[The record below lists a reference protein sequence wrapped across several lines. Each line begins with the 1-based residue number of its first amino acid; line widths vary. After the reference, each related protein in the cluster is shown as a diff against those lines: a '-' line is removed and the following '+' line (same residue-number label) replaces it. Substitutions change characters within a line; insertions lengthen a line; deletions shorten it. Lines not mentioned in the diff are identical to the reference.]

1 MNFNSLLTIYWLNML
16 FMINMFR
23 SYFWV
28 SFMFY
33 CTCTLLGPYPLCY
46 VESEASLVQY
56 EYVTLMQFELLSFYS
71 IIHHEFSV
79 LRVTKQNQIV

>member
-1 MNFNSLLTIYWLNML
+1 
-16 FMINMFR
+16 
-23 SYFWV
+23 
-28 SFMFY
+28 MFY

-46 VESEASLVQY
+46 VESEVSLMQY